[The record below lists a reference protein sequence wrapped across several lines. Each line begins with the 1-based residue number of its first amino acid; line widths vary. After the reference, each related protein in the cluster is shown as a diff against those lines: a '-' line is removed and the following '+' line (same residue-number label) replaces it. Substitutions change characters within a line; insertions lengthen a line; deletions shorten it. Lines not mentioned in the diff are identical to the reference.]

1 MEALNALQTQNNP
14 LIWAE
19 GYYILTNILEPI
31 IPHLCWEIS
40 ENLFNKVNFD
50 KPLSIKEEVFVQDSM
65 VLAVTINGKKR
76 CEIEVAKDLS
86 QEEIL
91 TTAKEHAQKYIEG
104 KEIIKEIL
112 VPNKLVNIVIK
123 G

>member
-1 MEALNALQTQNNP
+1 M
-14 LIWAE
+14 IWAE